1 MSKAVALWAFC
12 HPDKVQEL
20 QTYIQ
25 RKWSLGPFRGAKLVK
40 LNRKQLEQAQQ
51 HLGCDGAGRP
61 YLELK
66 EQFSGDVMHVV
77 PGWPHMVLNL
87 QVGCMAAGGKQG
99 WPAADLVLNSCM
111 LSAALIAY
119 CAALHQ

>member
-1 MSKAVALWAFC
+1 M
-12 HPDKVQEL
+12 
-20 QTYIQ
+20 
-25 RKWSLGPFRGAKLVK
+25 K

-77 PGWPHMVLNL
+77 PGWPHMVLNP
-87 QVGCMAAGGKQG
+87 QVGCITAGVSGG
-99 WPAADLVLNSCM
+99 GLLLI
-111 LSAALIAY
+111 LSSTVACCRL
-119 CAALHQ
+119 L